1 MMNPANYLVLSRG
14 SFGWS
19 GYARLWQAPDHLLL
33 VEANGFSENYKRFF
47 FADIQ
52 ALSIRRTASGRISN
66 GIWGGLFLMFAL
78 IALQFSDAAAVVLWS
93 IAGIFIICLVSN
105 FALGPT
111 CVCHVRTA
119 VQTEKLTSIKRLHGA
134 EKVFEK
140 IRPLVTGAQGTL
152 TPEETASRLH
162 ALAGPVQFPA
172 GLSGL
177 SEPDAPPVIY

>member
-1 MMNPANYLVLSRG
+1 MNTANYLVLSRG
-14 SFGWS
+14 GFGWS
-19 GYARLWQAPDHLLL
+19 GYARLWQGPDHLLL

-52 ALSIRRTASGRISN
+52 ALSVRRSMTGRIWN
-66 GIWGGLFLMFAL
+66 GIWSGLFLMFAL
-78 IALQFSDAAAVVLWS
+78 IALQFSDAAAVVLWV
-93 IAGIFIICLVSN
+93 IAGIFILCLVGN

-119 VQTEKLTSIKRLHGA
+119 VQTEKLTSIKRLKPA

-140 IRPLVTGAQGTL
+140 IHALVTVAQGTL
-152 TPEETASRLH
+152 TPEETASRLY
-162 ALAGPVQFPA
+162 ALAGPVQFPP

-177 SEPDAPPVIY
+177 SEPAAPPVIY